1 MIDTLLPTT
10 TDRIVIKGKILHP
23 ERKKYERYG
32 CCPKCLSK
40 NYTYILIDKEYSFQC
55 HNEDCKMEIGD
66 PYTEEGIKSILTNY
80 KEYYGDEISNS
91 KVR

>member
-40 NYTYILIDKEYSFQC
+40 NYTYVEIDREYHMLC
-55 HNEDCKMEIGD
+55 HKCNYEVGV
-66 PYTEEGIKSILTNY
+66 PYTEEGIKSILTDY
-80 KEYYGDEISNS
+80 KEYYGNKISNS
-91 KVR
+91 KVRQ